1 MIGVTALS
9 GMMPPPPGSTQN
21 KLHAKATTAPIK
33 TVEGNSMRWSDTG
46 ISRRAMCGTARPM
59 NETGPQHA
67 VTTAVNKPVMTKSQL
82 RTRTTLTPRF
92 LA

>member
-33 TVEGNSMRWSDTG
+33 TATV
-46 ISRRAMCGTARPM
+46 CG
-59 NETGPQHA
+59 G
-67 VTTAVNKPVMTKSQL
+67 
-82 RTRTTLTPRF
+82 LTQV
-92 LA
+92 